1 MPNFFPLKK
10 EDGTPSLKFLLV
22 IAKCYLF
29 LMCCIVTF
37 SIFFHFIYWRLLQ
50 LMCFFFLFIFKIRP
64 KYAKALTEVQPIR
77 EPIAY
82 RPFAAPLAEIDP
94 QFLLEEDYPSGSI
107 QDLVKKEY
115 KKLEVKLKPKTRGR
129 GVAIMMR
136 REDKVINKNG

>member
-1 MPNFFPLKK
+1 
-10 EDGTPSLKFLLV
+10 
-22 IAKCYLF
+22 
-29 LMCCIVTF
+29 
-37 SIFFHFIYWRLLQ
+37 
-50 LMCFFFLFIFKIRP
+50 MCFFFLFIFKIRP

-107 QDLVKKEY
+107 QDLVKKEDQ
-115 KKLEVKLKPKTRGR
+115 KLEEKLKPKTRGR

-136 REDKVINKNG
+136 RWYSKLQNGKLLFLKHIHCIFILRQALRLLMLVTLT